1 MGRKPVGQGQYF
13 YFCLAL
19 LIFFAGCSTLQES
32 SRSQE
37 MREALTTGRQLLA
50 HGDYD
55 GSLKAFQDVVVMA
68 QDQPPA
74 DAATYNIGLVYAHPQ
89 NSRRDLQKAIGS
101 FSRLI
106 THYPES
112 PWTEQAKIW
121 VGVLNEAEESKQ
133 AVEDSKQVIEKSREE
148 VEKNRLAVEEFR
160 GINPDVPTIILT
172 AHGSIESAVEAMR
185 RGAYSYLT
193 KPFEPADLL
202 MQIERALETHKLNCE
217 IKRLKEILHERFD
230 FANIIARS
238 AKMRAV
244 LDVVTRIAT
253 LDSTVHVH
261 GESGTG
267 KELIAKAIHLA
278 SDRRDKAFVA
288 LNCAALPESLLESE
302 LFGHEKGAFTGA
314 VKSTKGLF
322 TQAHGGTLFL
332 DEIGDMPRATQ
343 SKLLRVLQEKQFYPV
358 GGESPIEVDVRVI
371 VATNKDLEQQV
382 QKGLFREDLFY
393 RIHVIPIYLP
403 SLRERKDDI
412 MPLVEHF
419 LKKYSQHMKKEVK
432 GLTPEALRK
441 LMLHDWPGN
450 VRELENTIEYAVAM
464 TQKDVVTED
473 YILQGKSTA
482 SERGQNFSA
491 ENAPDWNGGLRP
503 LKDARDA
510 FERDYLIQVLSM
522 TEGNVSQAAKLA
534 GKYRA
539 DFYDLLKKHD
549 LKAHE
554 FKKSKPLL
562 PN

>member
-1 MGRKPVGQGQYF
+1 MAKGHILVVDDNPNLLELIRMRLESADYEVSATGDEAEALRAMKEKFFDLCIVDLMLANGDG
-13 YFCLAL
+13 LAL
-19 LIFFAGCSTLQES
+19 MDEL
-32 SRSQE
+32 R
-37 MREALTTGRQLLA
+37 
-50 HGDYD
+50 
-55 GSLKAFQDVVVMA
+55 
-68 QDQPPA
+68 
-74 DAATYNIGLVYAHPQ
+74 
-89 NSRRDLQKAIGS
+89 
-101 FSRLI
+101 
-106 THYPES
+106 
-112 PWTEQAKIW
+112 
-121 VGVLNEAEESKQ
+121 GVH
-133 AVEDSKQVIEKSREE
+133 
-148 VEKNRLAVEEFR
+148 
-160 GINPDVPTIILT
+160 PDVPTIILT

-193 KPFEPADLL
+193 KPFEPSDLL
-202 MQIERALETHKLNCE
+202 LQIERALENRKLNYE
-217 IKRLKEILHERFD
+217 IKRLKDIINERFD

-238 AKMRAV
+238 TKMRAV
-244 LDVVTRIAT
+244 LDVVGRIAK
-253 LDSTVHVH
+253 LDSTVHIH

-278 SDRRDKAFVA
+278 SDRKDKPFVA

-314 VKSTKGLF
+314 VKTTRGLF

-343 SKLLRVLQEKQFYPV
+343 SKLLRVLQERQFYPV
-358 GGESPIEVDVRVI
+358 GSEVPLEVDVRVI
-371 VATNKDLEQQV
+371 VATNKDLEEQV
-382 QKGLFREDLFY
+382 RKGLFRDDLFY
-393 RIHVIPIYLP
+393 RIHVIPVYLP
-403 SLRERKDDI
+403 PLRDRKDDI
-412 MPLVEHF
+412 VPLLEHF

-464 TQKDVVTED
+464 TQSDTVTED
-473 YILQGKSTA
+473 YMLQGKSIA
-482 SERGQNFSA
+482 PER
-491 ENAPDWNGGLRP
+491 APSFVQEQGEEQSSGLRP

-549 LKAHE
+549 LNAHE
-554 FKKSKPLL
+554 FKKTKPGL